1 MNSSFQNLTIAS
13 AIILVLVL
21 VLCSWTSACEEF
33 SFSERLDCQNTSL
46 QSGPGILVSMA
57 MSLMDCASQC
67 STSASCL
74 AFTYS
79 PPGGD
84 CCLSDRGFDSSC
96 SPHDLVIGAR
106 AYEKVRLKIKCVF
119 SVHRSTLCLA
129 GHLTFMALFAE
140 CIIQISKSCLQIES
154 YESLSGPQN
163 SRYRQTKIQ

>member
-1 MNSSFQNLTIAS
+1 MNSSFLNLTIAS
-13 AIILVLVL
+13 ALYLVLF
-21 VLCSWTSACEEF
+21 LCSWTSACEEF
-33 SFSERLDCQNTSL
+33 SFSERLDCQNKSL

-67 STSASCL
+67 STSGSCL

-84 CCLSDRGFDSSC
+84 CCLSDGGFDSSC

-129 GHLTFMALFAE
+129 GHLRALYGFLSADVDKSVWVWYEDGLMTFYT
-140 CIIQISKSCLQIES
+140 S
-154 YESLSGPQN
+154 N
-163 SRYRQTKIQ
+163 